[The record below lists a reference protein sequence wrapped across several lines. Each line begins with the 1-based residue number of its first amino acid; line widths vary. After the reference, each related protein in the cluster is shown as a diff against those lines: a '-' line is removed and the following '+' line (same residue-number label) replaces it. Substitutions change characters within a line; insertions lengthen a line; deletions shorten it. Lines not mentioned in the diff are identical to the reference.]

1 MAHDSIVTLRGGAQ
15 ISKFGVGTATFGG
28 LYESMSDEDSHEVV
42 QAAINLGVRYFD
54 TAPHY
59 GKGQSELRLGRLLAG
74 YPRNSY
80 VLSTKVGR
88 LLVPKAKID
97 EIDEDFADS
106 DPLVERLFDFSE
118 EGIIKSFEES
128 LIRLGL
134 ESVDIVFIHDPD
146 DYADQAIKFGYPAL
160 ERLRTMGLIKS
171 IGVGMNQVDIPARF
185 VRETDID
192 VVLIAGRYTLLDQ
205 SAGIDLLPLAEE
217 KGVSVIAAGV
227 LNSGILANPGPGAH
241 YDYVPASAQM
251 IDRAL
256 ALKTIFEGHGSSL
269 SQAAM
274 QFPCRNLAISGI
286 LVGCRTAKEVSE
298 NVSNF
303 DDLVPQS
310 AWDEFDAFI
319 ASSSLKMK

>member
-15 ISKFGVGTATFGG
+15 ISKLGVGTATFGG
-28 LYESMSDEDSHEVV
+28 LYESMSDQDSHEVV
-42 QAAINLGVRYFD
+42 QTAIDLGVRYFD

-59 GKGQSELRLGRLLAG
+59 GKGQSERRLGKLLTE

-88 LLVPKAKID
+88 LLVPKAKMNEVD
-97 EIDEDFADS
+97 QDFADS

-118 EGIIKSFEES
+118 EGIIRSFQES
-128 LIRLGL
+128 LERLGL

-146 DYADQAIKFGYPAL
+146 DHADQAINIGYRAV

-171 IGVGMNQVDIPARF
+171 IGVGMNQVEIPTRF

-205 SAGIDLLPLAEE
+205 SAGVELLPLAEK
-217 KGVSVIAAGV
+217 KGVSIVAAGV

-241 YDYVPASAQM
+241 YDYMPASEQM
-251 IDRAL
+251 IERAL
-256 ALKTIFEGHGSSL
+256 TLKKIFEGHGSDL

-274 QFPCRNLAISGI
+274 QFPLRNSAVSGI
-286 LVGCRTAKEVSE
+286 LVGCRTRKEVSE
-298 NVSNF
+298 NIAKF
-303 DDLVPQS
+303 DDPVAQS

-319 ASSSLKMK
+319 SSAGKK